1 MLIMLAVG
9 VLLLGVLPAGP
20 SAQVEAE
27 ETVYAYAP
35 AGNGAGPMWCYG
47 STCVLR
53 MGGDVYV
60 SGLETIPGA
69 KILNNCRWTLW
80 KRGPGGWATVAS
92 DETGRTREPCPLS
105 APLPGRLALSVNPTL
120 TPVGTYNG
128 PSRPQVLDFDL
139 TSPVIVPKPSDPAWS
154 GKPAFTEH
162 SYRGLA
168 ADGAAG
174 DLLLMNVEGH
184 EGQWWSLRDRSG
196 RWVAAGKL
204 AFPMGVE
211 YEKPEPIRLCYPVL
225 ALRNRAAHFMGIS
238 DIIEPVRTWR
248 EFKRQLT
255 GNEWDYEFRRLFY
268 AWTPDLGKQGFGV
281 PVEVASREATCGQ
294 ITNLDMWIDKAGRAH
309 LLWLERS
316 VWHAAMRDRFFPGT
330 PLTTSL
336 EYAVVDRGK
345 VVLRSTLARGG
356 EGASSEVP
364 GYGRFHALPG
374 GRLTV
379 LAYMGGSVSENRVLT
394 LDGAGKVTSTLRV
407 PFGKPF
413 TNFMTATERAGG
425 KPSDLIDLIGDV
437 GGALPSMRYGR
448 IRVKL

>member
-1 MLIMLAVG
+1 MLVMLAVG
-9 VLLLGVLPAGP
+9 VLLLGVVPAGP
-20 SAQVEAE
+20 SARVEAE
-27 ETVYAYAP
+27 EAVYTYAP

-47 STCVLR
+47 STCVMR
-53 MGGDVYV
+53 VGGDVYV

-69 KILNNCRWTLW
+69 RILNNCRWVLW
-80 KRGPGGWATVAS
+80 KRGATGWTSIAA
-92 DETGRTREPCPLS
+92 DETGRTREPCPVA
-105 APLPGRLALSVNPTL
+105 APRPGRLALSVNPTL

-128 PSRPQVLDFDL
+128 PSKPQVFDFDL
-139 TSPVIVPKPSDPAWS
+139 TGPVIASTPSDPVWS

-168 ADGAAG
+168 ADGATG

-184 EGQWWSLRDRSG
+184 EAQWWSLRDRAG
-196 RWVAAGKL
+196 RWIASGKL
-204 AFPMGVE
+204 EFPMGVE

-225 ALRNRAAHFMGIS
+225 ALQGRAAHFMGVS
-238 DIIEPVRTWR
+238 DIIEPVRAWR

-268 AWTPDLGKQGFGV
+268 AWTPDLGKQGFSV
-281 PVEVASREATCGQ
+281 PVEVAGREATCGQ
-294 ITNLDMWIDKAGRAH
+294 ITNLDMWIDAKGRAH

-356 EGASSEVP
+356 EEASSEVP

-379 LAYMGGSVSENRVLT
+379 VAYIGGSVAENRILA
-394 LDGAGKVTSTLRV
+394 LDGSGKVTAALRV
-407 PFGKPF
+407 PFAKPF

-425 KPSDLIDLIGDV
+425 KPSDVIDIIGDV
-437 GGALPSMRYGR
+437 GGALPTMRYGR